1 MTFPNADAQKI
12 AVQKDVDEV
21 VAAAQRFLHGSGN
34 ATSDEAKVDLQKK
47 ASNLV
52 QTIRGPIPAAL
63 SSMEDIVKVASL
75 RTLFE
80 AGVFH
85 AMPKGGASMTAS
97 EISAQ
102 TGLDKGI
109 LIRLMRAVTPLGPFH
124 EVGEEEYAHTPFS
137 EAYLTA
143 DIAGCFPVMSNF
155 IFGPVLQ
162 ICDFLRQNNWK
173 DAITTRNNPFT
184 LAHNCPGETMF
195 EYLYKNSKNVAPVT
209 KAEAADVD
217 QIAMDLYPWE
227 DRLSDAKGSNATL
240 VDIAGSHGNGTRAIM
255 ALAPKLNGCR
265 FIVQDLEPVIGE
277 HSQALRAEGIEPQ
290 VYDFLKQEQP
300 VHGASIYY
308 FRRVFHDWP
317 DLPEGK
323 KILDN
328 TRAAMSREHSRILIH
343 DIIVPEIGATMSHA
357 WQDLSLMAIG
367 GMERTEKDFARLL
380 DIAGLALVKVWRKPG
395 DMMGIIEARLK

>member
-1 MTFPNADAQKI
+1 
-12 AVQKDVDEV
+12 
-21 VAAAQRFLHGSGN
+21 
-34 ATSDEAKVDLQKK
+34 
-47 ASNLV
+47 
-52 QTIRGPIPAAL
+52 
-63 SSMEDIVKVASL
+63 
-75 RTLFE
+75 
-80 AGVFH
+80 
-85 AMPKGGASMTAS
+85 
-97 EISAQ
+97 
-102 TGLDKGI
+102 
-109 LIRLMRAVTPLGPFH
+109 
-124 EVGEEEYAHTPFS
+124 
-137 EAYLTA
+137 
-143 DIAGCFPVMSNF
+143 
-155 IFGPVLQ
+155 
-162 ICDFLRQNNWK
+162 
-173 DAITTRNNPFT
+173 
-184 LAHNCPGETMF
+184 MF

-300 VHGASIYY
+300 VHGKSNINFFSSLASLHLSFSFGLASEFPHYSGHAWLTNPFSFIFLGASIYY